1 MLKEK
6 LWACVLEQIT
16 KFLQF
21 LLQKLQQLFRD
32 YNLQLIWYS

>member
-6 LWACVLEQIT
+6 LWARVLEQIT

-21 LLQKLQQLFRD
+21 LLQKLQRLFRD